1 MRSMLTQTR
10 DDTVQGGRG
19 SLLLVDDD
27 PAILTGVGMTLERAG
42 YRVDRAD
49 SGEAALDRMLHQTFD
64 LVITDLSM
72 DAVTG
77 LDLLRAVK
85 DRYPQTKVM
94 ILTGYGNM
102 DSAIEAL
109 RLDADDYLLK
119 PCESEEIRFRVARCL
134 EKQEME
140 RRLLAYEHI
149 VPVCCVCKRIRN
161 DSRIGAADGTW
172 MTVEE
177 YMWQRARVTATSTY
191 CPACEQK
198 ALKG

>member
-1 MRSMLTQTR
+1 MRATPTQTR
-10 DDTVQGGRG
+10 DDTVQRGRG
-19 SLLLVDDD
+19 ELLLVDDD

-49 SGEAALDRMLHQTFD
+49 SGEAALDRIRRQAFD
-64 LVITDLSM
+64 LVITDLAM
-72 DAVTG
+72 ETVTG
-77 LDLLRAVK
+77 IDLLRAVK
-85 DRYPQTKVM
+85 DRHPQTKVM
-94 ILTGYGNM
+94 ILTGFGNM

-119 PCESEEIRFRVARCL
+119 PCESEEIRFRVSRCM

-140 RRLLAYEHI
+140 KRLLAYENI

-161 DSRIGAADGTW
+161 DSRIGAEDGRW

-191 CPACEQK
+191 CPACEEK